1 MNSLALQHSR
11 TLLARLSAA
20 ILIALVAVFS
30 SVSAASAHDELISSD
45 PAAGSTVTKS
55 PEKIEL
61 DFSGELQQLA
71 GADTSVVALSAEDG
85 TKLASEVTTKGKNVT
100 VVPEKKLASGTY
112 KLVYR
117 VVSSDGH
124 PIEESFNFT
133 VKLPAAASAT
143 PNDSVTNAPAPSAP
157 ADETNET
164 NEPIQQLGSQI
175 SPVIWVIVGIAILG
189 AAIAV
194 LVKFTRQNK

>member
-1 MNSLALQHSR
+1 RNILNSLALQHSR
-11 TLLARLSAA
+11 TLLTRLSAA
-20 ILIALVAVFS
+20 ILLALVAVFS
-30 SVSAASAHDELISSD
+30 TVSAASAHDELISSN
-45 PAAGSTVTKS
+45 PAAGSTMTKS
-55 PEKIEL
+55 PEQIEL
-61 DFSGELQQLA
+61 NFSGELQQLA
-71 GADTSVVALSAEDG
+71 GAETSVVALSAEDG
-85 TKLASEVTTKGKNVT
+85 TKLASEVSTKGKTVT
-100 VVPEKKLASGTY
+100 VVPEKELASGTY

-133 VKLPAAASAT
+133 VKLPVAASVT
-143 PNDSVTNAPAPSAP
+143 PSEPAPSAP
-157 ADETNET
+157 AEQN
-164 NEPIQQLGSQI
+164 NEPMQQLGSQI

>member
-11 TLLARLSAA
+11 TLLTRLAAA
-20 ILIALVAVFS
+20 ILVALVAVFCS
-30 SVSAASAHDELISSD
+30 ISAASAHDELISSK

-61 DFSGELQQLA
+61 NFSGELQQLA

-85 TKLASEVTTKGKNVT
+85 SKLASDVTTKGKNVT

-124 PIEESFNFT
+124 PIEESLNFT
-133 VKLPAAASAT
+133 VKLPVAANAT
-143 PNDSVTNAPAPSAP
+143 PSDSVTNAPAPSAQ
-157 ADETNET
+157 AEQND
-164 NEPIQQLGSQI
+164 EPIQQFGSQI

>member
-1 MNSLALQHSR
+1 LNSFAPQHSR
-11 TLLARLSAA
+11 TLLTRLSAA
-20 ILIALVAVFS
+20 ILIALVAVFT

-45 PAAGSTVTKS
+45 PAAGSTMTKS

-61 DFSGELQQLA
+61 NFSGELQQLA
-71 GADTSVVALSAEDG
+71 GAETSVVALSAEDG

-133 VKLPAAASAT
+133 VKLPVAASAT

-157 ADETNET
+157 AEQN
-164 NEPIQQLGSQI
+164 NEPVQQLGSQI

>member
-11 TLLARLSAA
+11 ILLARLSAA

-30 SVSAASAHDELISSD
+30 SVSAASAHDELVSSN
-45 PAAGSTVTKS
+45 PVAGSTMTKS

-61 DFSGELQQLA
+61 NFSGVLQQLA
-71 GADTSVVALSAEDG
+71 GAETSVVALSTEDG

-100 VVPEKKLASGTY
+100 VVPEKKLDSGTY

-124 PIEESFNFT
+124 PIEASFNFT
-133 VKLPAAASAT
+133 VKLPVAASAT
-143 PNDSVTNAPAPSAP
+143 PSDSVTNAPVSL
-157 ADETNET
+157 
-164 NEPIQQLGSQI
+164 IK
-175 SPVIWVIVGIAILG
+175 IA
-189 AAIAV
+189 
-194 LVKFTRQNK
+194 

>member
-11 TLLARLSAA
+11 ILLARLSAA

-30 SVSAASAHDELISSD
+30 SVSAASAHDELVSSN
-45 PAAGSTVTKS
+45 PVAGSTMTKS

-61 DFSGELQQLA
+61 NFSGVLQQLA
-71 GADTSVVALSAEDG
+71 GAETSVVALSTEDG

-100 VVPEKKLASGTY
+100 VVPEKKLDSGTY

-124 PIEESFNFT
+124 PIEASFNFT
-133 VKLPAAASAT
+133 VKLPVAASAT
-143 PNDSVTNAPAPSAP
+143 PSDSVTNAPAPSAP
-157 ADETNET
+157 AEQN
-164 NEPIQQLGSQI
+164 NEPIQQLGSQV